1 MAAGAAVAARGFGK
15 MSDEDLRSRY
25 DKLSNS
31 PLASRGMNKRTLAA
45 YEKEISR
52 RQSLG
57 DFGKAAPAAA
67 VGSAAPAVSS
77 GGPDMSSSL
86 GAIEERISDLEEKVG
101 KSSAPTS
108 SAPSGVPGG
117 SEVAASNV
125 TADNDSVSVEAPT
138 TFAPSAVGA
147 AGDIFGKVFMRDAAM
162 GAAKM
167 IKNKKI

>member
-1 MAAGAAVAARGFGK
+1 MSVTTAASAARRSAKGRGKGLNLETLANRGGILAAGTSLKKRASGDSN
-15 MSDEDLRSRY
+15 MSGRLETIESRLDELENGGGQDVTQP
-25 DKLSNS
+25 S
-31 PLASRGMNKRTLAA
+31 PTVSP
-45 YEKEISR
+45 
-52 RQSLG
+52 
-57 DFGKAAPAAA
+57 AP
-67 VGSAAPAVSS
+67 V
-77 GGPDMSSSL
+77 
-86 GAIEERISDLEEKVG
+86 
-101 KSSAPTS
+101 
-108 SAPSGVPGG
+108 GVPGG

>member
-1 MAAGAAVAARGFGK
+1 MAAGTAAAAGFGK

-25 DKLSNS
+25 DKLSAS
-31 PLASRGMNKRTLAA
+31 PLRNRRSKRTLAA

-52 RQSLG
+52 RQALG

-67 VGSAAPAVSS
+67 VGSAAPAVS
-77 GGPDMSSSL
+77 GGGSDMSASI
-86 GAIEERISDLEEKVG
+86 GAIEERISDLEERVG

-108 SAPSGVPGG
+108 SAPIGVPGG

-138 TFAPSAVGA
+138 TFASAPQAA
-147 AGDIFGKVFMRDAAM
+147 AGDIFGKVFMRQAAV

>member
-1 MAAGAAVAARGFGK
+1 MSVTTAASAARRAAKGRGK
-15 MSDEDLRSRY
+15 GLNAFE
-25 DKLSNS
+25 
-31 PLASRGMNKRTLAA
+31 TLANRGG
-45 YEKEISR
+45 I
-52 RQSLG
+52 L
-57 DFGKAAPAAA
+57 
-67 VGSAAPAVSS
+67 SS
-77 GGPDMSSSL
+77 GMSLRKRASSDGNMSGRL
-86 GAIEERISDLEEKVG
+86 ETIESRLDALEDGGGQDVTQP
-101 KSSAPTS
+101 SPTVSPAPV
-108 SAPSGVPGG
+108 GVPGG

>member
-1 MAAGAAVAARGFGK
+1 MGAGAAITARGIGRL
-15 MSDEDLRSRY
+15 SDEDLRSKY
-25 DKLSNS
+25 DKLSAS
-31 PLASRGMNKRTLAA
+31 PLAGRGIVKGMLTA

-52 RQSLG
+52 RQSIG

-67 VGSAAPAVSS
+67 VGSAAPAVSG
-77 GGPDMSSSL
+77 GGPDMSASL
-86 GAIEERISDLEEKVG
+86 GAIEERISDLEQRVG
-101 KSSAPTS
+101 KPSAPTS
-108 SAPSGVPGG
+108 SAPIGVPGG

-138 TFAPSAVGA
+138 TFAPASQSA
-147 AGDIFGKVFMRDAAM
+147 AGDIFGKQFMRQAAV

>member
-1 MAAGAAVAARGFGK
+1 MAAGAAIAARGFGK
-15 MSDEDLRSRY
+15 MSDEDLRSKY
-25 DKLSNS
+25 DKLATS
-31 PLASRGMNKRTLAA
+31 PLGRRGMNKRILAA

-52 RQSLG
+52 RQALG

-67 VGSAAPAVSS
+67 VGSAAPAVS
-77 GGPDMSSSL
+77 GGGSDMSASI
-86 GAIEERISDLEEKVG
+86 GAIEERISDLEERVG

-108 SAPSGVPGG
+108 SAPVGVPGG

-125 TADNDSVSVEAPT
+125 TADNDSVSVEPPT
-138 TFAPSAVGA
+138 TFATAPQAA
-147 AGDIFGKVFMRDAAM
+147 AGDIFGKVFMRQAAV